1 MEQRREKLGNR
12 RGENNRKWTQ
22 KVVVKEKENDTTKLD
37 EQGVSEIQEVR
48 SRRKINSV
56 EKKNFEGN

>member
-1 MEQRREKLGNR
+1 
-12 RGENNRKWTQ
+12 
-22 KVVVKEKENDTTKLD
+22 VKEKENDTTKLD